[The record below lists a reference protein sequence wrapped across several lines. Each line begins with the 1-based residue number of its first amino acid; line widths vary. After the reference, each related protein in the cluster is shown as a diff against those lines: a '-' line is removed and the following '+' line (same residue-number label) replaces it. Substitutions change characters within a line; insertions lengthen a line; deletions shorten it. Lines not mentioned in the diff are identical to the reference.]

1 MDEKLKSHM
10 RSLYCMAASDDNV
23 SPEELTTMYEIG
35 VNKFGLSPEEIN
47 EAVLSGG
54 TTIYIP
60 ETEEEK
66 VEYLFHLTQIA
77 LADGSF
83 DENEKFLIKKY
94 ALKFGIIENQVDD
107 LIDLMVKTA
116 GEGKDIKE
124 QLK

>member
-1 MDEKLKSHM
+1 
-10 RSLYCMAASDDNV
+10 MAASDDNV

-35 VNKFGLSPEEIN
+35 VNYFGLSPEEIN

-124 QLK
+124 RLK